1 MTTDP
6 TTLEEAR
13 PPEEG
18 ALSEGAGPPEQDD
31 AAAMAARL
39 AEAGRAK
46 RLNDR
51 TRKIL
56 AYAVL
61 TLFVVIAIGPA
72 FYLISPAF
80 RDSVSLFTYPPEWIP
95 SEPTLEN
102 YRFLFSSTN
111 YVRWAVNTLIFAGS
125 TTLLTLAT
133 NTMAGYAFARLR
145 FPGRNLLFFVILA
158 TLMVPVA
165 AVLAPTYLTV
175 TTIGDWPVIGNWID
189 TDTYLGLILPS
200 AVSPL
205 GVFMMRQFIETL
217 PDGLYEAAR
226 LDGAGEWRIFT
237 RIVLPLIKPALVVL
251 GIFVFMLTWASYLWP
266 LVAATDNE
274 YRVLTVGIA
283 SLKGQF
289 VTDWGILAA
298 ASLLTIVPVT
308 IVFLFFQKWFVQA
321 SMAGALKQ

>member
-1 MTTDP
+1 MAGDMTTDP
-6 TTLEEAR
+6 TTLTEAP
-13 PPEEG
+13 PPERDE
-18 ALSEGAGPPEQDD
+18 
-31 AAAMAARL
+31 AAAMAERL
-39 AEAGRAK
+39 AAAGRAK
-46 RLNDR
+46 RLSDR
-51 TRKIL
+51 TRMIL
-56 AYAVL
+56 AYVIL

-95 SEPTLEN
+95 SEPTLAN
-102 YRFLFSSTN
+102 YRFLFSSTS
-111 YVRWAVNTLIFAGS
+111 YVRWAINTLIFAS
-125 TTLLTLAT
+125 CTTLLTLLT
-133 NTMAGYAFARLR
+133 NSMAGYAFARLR
-145 FPGRNLLFFVILA
+145 FPGRNVLFFVILA

-175 TTIGDWPVIGNWID
+175 NFIGDLPVIGDWID
-189 TDTYLGLILPS
+189 IDTYLGLILPS

-226 LDGAGEWRIFT
+226 LDGASEWRIFT
-237 RIVLPLIKPALVVL
+237 KIVLPLIKPALVVL

-266 LVAATDNE
+266 LVAATGND

-289 VTDWGILAA
+289 VTDWGVLAA
-298 ASLLTIVPVT
+298 ASLMTIVPVT

>member
-1 MTTDP
+1 MAGDMTTDP
-6 TTLEEAR
+6 TTLTEAP
-13 PPEEG
+13 PPERDE
-18 ALSEGAGPPEQDD
+18 
-31 AAAMAARL
+31 AAAMAERL
-39 AEAGRAK
+39 AVAGRSK
-46 RLNDR
+46 RLSDR
-51 TRKIL
+51 TRMIL
-56 AYAVL
+56 AYVIL

-95 SEPTLEN
+95 SEPTLDN
-102 YRFLFSSTN
+102 YRFLFSSTS
-111 YVRWAVNTLIFAGS
+111 YVRWAINTLIFAGC
-125 TTLLTLAT
+125 TTILTLIT
-133 NTMAGYAFARLR
+133 NSMAGYAFARMR
-145 FPGRNLLFFVILA
+145 FPGRNVLFFVILA

-175 TTIGDWPVIGNWID
+175 NFIGDLPVIGDWID
-189 TDTYLGLILPS
+189 IDTYLGLILPS

-237 RIVLPLIKPALVVL
+237 KIVLPLIKPALVVL

-266 LVAATDNE
+266 LVAATGNDH
-274 YRVLTVGIA
+274 RVLTVGIA

-289 VTDWGILAA
+289 VTDWGVLAA
-298 ASLLTIVPVT
+298 ASLMTIVPVT

>member
-1 MTTDP
+1 MAGDVTTDP
-6 TTLEEAR
+6 TTLTEAP
-13 PPEEG
+13 PPERDE
-18 ALSEGAGPPEQDD
+18 
-31 AAAMAARL
+31 AAAMAERL
-39 AEAGRAK
+39 AAAGRVK

-95 SEPTLEN
+95 SEPTLSN
-102 YRFLFSSTN
+102 YRFLFSSTS
-111 YVRWAVNTLIFAGS
+111 YVRWAINTLIFAGC
-125 TTLLTLAT
+125 TTLLTLIT
-133 NTMAGYAFARLR
+133 NSMAGYAFARMR
-145 FPGRNLLFFVILA
+145 FPGRNVLFFVILA

-175 TTIGDWPVIGNWID
+175 NFIGDLPVIGDWID
-189 TDTYLGLILPS
+189 IDTYLGLILPS

-205 GVFMMRQFIETL
+205 GVFMMRQFIQTL

-237 RIVLPLIKPALVVL
+237 KIVLPLIKPALVVL

-266 LVAATDNE
+266 LVAATGND

-289 VTDWGILAA
+289 VTDWGVLAA

-308 IVFLFFQKWFVQA
+308 IIFLFFQKWFVQA

>member
-1 MTTDP
+1 MAGDMTTDP
-6 TTLEEAR
+6 TTLTEAP
-13 PPEEG
+13 PPERDE
-18 ALSEGAGPPEQDD
+18 AT
-31 AAAMAARL
+31 AMAERL
-39 AEAGRAK
+39 AAAGRAK
-46 RLNDR
+46 RLSDR

-95 SEPTLEN
+95 SEPTLDN
-102 YRFLFSSTN
+102 YRFLFSSTS
-111 YVRWAVNTLIFAGS
+111 YVRWAINTLIFAGC
-125 TTLLTLAT
+125 TTILTLIT
-133 NTMAGYAFARLR
+133 NSMAGYAFARLR
-145 FPGRNLLFFVILA
+145 FPGRNVLFFVILA

-175 TTIGDWPVIGNWID
+175 NFIGDLPIIGNWID
-189 TDTYLGLILPS
+189 IDTYLGLILPS

-237 RIVLPLIKPALVVL
+237 KIVLPLIKPALVVL

-266 LVAATDNE
+266 LVAATGND

-289 VTDWGILAA
+289 VTDWGVLAA

>member
-1 MTTDP
+1 MAGDVTTDP
-6 TTLEEAR
+6 ATLTEAP
-13 PPEEG
+13 PPERD
-18 ALSEGAGPPEQDD
+18 Q
-31 AAAMAARL
+31 AAAMAERL
-39 AEAGRAK
+39 AAAGRAR
-46 RLNDR
+46 RLSDR

-56 AYAVL
+56 AYAIL

-95 SEPTLEN
+95 SEPTLDN
-102 YRFLFSSTN
+102 YRFLFSSTS
-111 YVRWAVNTLIFAGS
+111 YVRWAINTLIFAGC
-125 TTLLTLAT
+125 TTILTLIT
-133 NTMAGYAFARLR
+133 NSMAGYAFARMR
-145 FPGRNLLFFVILA
+145 FPGRNVLFFVILA

-175 TTIGDWPVIGNWID
+175 NFIGDLPIIGNWID
-189 TDTYLGLILPS
+189 IDTYLGLILPS

-237 RIVLPLIKPALVVL
+237 KIVLPLIKPALVVL

-266 LVAATDNE
+266 LVAATGND

-289 VTDWGILAA
+289 VTDWGVLAA

-308 IVFLFFQKWFVQA
+308 IIFLFFQKWFVQA

>member
-1 MTTDP
+1 MAGDVTTDP
-6 TTLEEAR
+6 VTLEEA
-13 PPEEG
+13 PPKGE
-18 ALSEGAGPPEQDD
+18 STD
-31 AAAMAARL
+31 AAAMAERL
-39 AEAGRAK
+39 ASAGRAK
-46 RLNDR
+46 RINDR
-51 TRKIL
+51 TRMIL
-56 AYAVL
+56 AYMVL
-61 TLFVVIAIGPA
+61 SLFVLIAVGPA
-72 FYLISPAF
+72 VYLISPAF

-95 SEPTLEN
+95 REPTLEN
-102 YRFLFSSTN
+102 YRLLFSNNS
-111 YVRWAVNTLIFAGS
+111 YVRWAINTLIFAGA
-125 TTLLTLAT
+125 TTLLTLVT
-133 NTMAGYAFARLR
+133 NSMAGYAFARLR

-175 TTIGDWPVIGNWID
+175 NTIGDWPIIGDWID
-189 TDTYLGLILPS
+189 IDTYLGLILPS

-266 LVAATDNE
+266 LVATTSDDF
-274 YRVLTVGIA
+274 RVLTVGIA

-289 VTDWGILAA
+289 VTNWGVLAA

>member
-1 MTTDP
+1 MAGDMTTDP
-6 TTLEEAR
+6 TTLTEAP
-13 PPEEG
+13 PPERGE
-18 ALSEGAGPPEQDD
+18 

-39 AEAGRAK
+39 AAAGRSK
-46 RLNDR
+46 RLSDR
-51 TRKIL
+51 TRMIL
-56 AYAVL
+56 AYVFL

-95 SEPTLEN
+95 SEPTLAN
-102 YRFLFSSTN
+102 YRFLFSSTS
-111 YVRWAVNTLIFAGS
+111 YVRWAINTLIFAS
-125 TTLLTLAT
+125 CTTLLTLLT
-133 NTMAGYAFARLR
+133 NSMAGYAFARLR
-145 FPGRNLLFFVILA
+145 FPGRNVLFFVILA

-175 TTIGDWPVIGNWID
+175 NFIGDLPVIGDWID
-189 TDTYLGLILPS
+189 IDTYLGLILPS

-237 RIVLPLIKPALVVL
+237 KIVLPLIKPALVVL

-266 LVAATDNE
+266 LVAATGND

-289 VTDWGILAA
+289 VTDWGVLAA
-298 ASLLTIVPVT
+298 ASLMTIVPVT

>member
-1 MTTDP
+1 MAGDMTTDP
-6 TTLEEAR
+6 TTLTEAP
-13 PPEEG
+13 PPERDE
-18 ALSEGAGPPEQDD
+18 
-31 AAAMAARL
+31 AAAMAERL
-39 AEAGRAK
+39 AAAGRAK
-46 RLNDR
+46 RLSDR
-51 TRKIL
+51 TRMIL
-56 AYAVL
+56 AYVIL

-95 SEPTLEN
+95 SEPTLAN
-102 YRFLFSSTN
+102 YRFLFSSTS
-111 YVRWAVNTLIFAGS
+111 YVRWAINTLIFAS
-125 TTLLTLAT
+125 CTTLLTLLT
-133 NTMAGYAFARLR
+133 NSMAGYAFARLR
-145 FPGRNLLFFVILA
+145 FPGRNVLFFVILA

-175 TTIGDWPVIGNWID
+175 NFIGDLPVIGDWID
-189 TDTYLGLILPS
+189 IDTYLGLILPS

-226 LDGAGEWRIFT
+226 LDGASEWRIFT
-237 RIVLPLIKPALVVL
+237 KIVLPLIKPALVVL

-266 LVAATDNE
+266 LVAATGND

-289 VTDWGILAA
+289 VTDWGVLAA
-298 ASLLTIVPVT
+298 ASLMTIVPVT
-308 IVFLFFQKWFVQA
+308 VVSCSSRSGSCRRRWPA
-321 SMAGALKQ
+321 P

>member
-1 MTTDP
+1 MAGDVTTDP
-6 TTLEEAR
+6 VTLEEAP
-13 PPEEG
+13 PPEET
-18 ALSEGAGPPEQDD
+18 SE

-39 AEAGRAK
+39 AEAGRVK

-51 TRKIL
+51 TRMII
-56 AYAVL
+56 AYVVL

-102 YRFLFSSTN
+102 YRFLFSSTS
-111 YVRWAVNTLIFAGS
+111 YVRWAINTLVFAGA
-125 TTLLTLAT
+125 TTLLTLVT

-175 TTIGDWPVIGNWID
+175 TTIGDWPIIGNWID

-205 GVFMMRQFIETL
+205 GVFMMRQFIQTL

-237 RIVLPLIKPALVVL
+237 KIVLPLIKPALVVL

-274 YRVLTVGIA
+274 LSCSCRTPTGSSWCCWA
-283 SLKGQF
+283 RRG
-289 VTDWGILAA
+289 AA
-298 ASLLTIVPVT
+298 RARSCDSSPGWRTPP
-308 IVFLFFQKWFVQA
+308 A
-321 SMAGALKQ
+321 ARS